1 MDRMGAD
8 GGRHRHV
15 VLVGAMGV
23 GKTTVG
29 RRLARELQ
37 RPFAD
42 ADEQLELRA
51 GRTIPAIFR
60 DDGEEAFRR
69 LESEVLADLL
79 GRAHPLVVAAGG
91 GVVTR
96 SENRALLGRR
106 AFVVWLRASAGF
118 LAARAEPSHRPLLQ
132 GDSDSD
138 AATTLARLVAARAP
152 LYEEVADATVDV
164 ESFHA
169 GDDKPKRALARHI
182 AQLVGVRAEAPG

>member
-1 MDRMGAD
+1 MGTIAAD
-8 GGRHRHV
+8 GGRGRHV

-51 GRTIPAIFR
+51 GRTIPAVFR
-60 DDGEEAFRR
+60 DDGEGAFRR
-69 LESEVLADLL
+69 LEYEVLADLL
-79 GRAHPLVVAAGG
+79 GRSHPLVVAAGG

-96 SENRALLGRR
+96 PENRALLGRR
-106 AFVVWLRASAGF
+106 AFVVWLRASSGF
-118 LAARAEPSHRPLLQ
+118 LAARADPAHRPLLS
-132 GDSDSD
+132 GHPDP
-138 AATTLARLVAARAP
+138 AATLERLIAARTP
-152 LYEEVADATVDV
+152 LYEEVADAAVDV
-164 ESFHA
+164 EQFHA

-182 AQLVGVRAEAPG
+182 ARLVGVAAEAPG

>member
-1 MDRMGAD
+1 MDPMGGD
-8 GGRHRHV
+8 GGRRRHV

-69 LESEVLADLL
+69 LESEILADLL
-79 GRAHPLVVAAGG
+79 GRTHPLVVAAGG
-91 GVVTR
+91 GVVIR
-96 SENRALLGRR
+96 AGNRALLGRR
-106 AFVVWLRASAGF
+106 AFVVWLRASAAF
-118 LAARAEPSHRPLLQ
+118 LAARADPTHRPLLTA
-132 GDSDSD
+132 D
-138 AATTLARLVAARAP
+138 ADPAGTLQRLIAMRAP
-152 LYEEVADATVDV
+152 LYEKVANAVVDV
-164 ESFHA
+164 EPFHA
-169 GDDKPKRALARHI
+169 GGDKPKRALARHI
-182 AQLVGVRAEAPG
+182 VELVGVHAEAPG

>member
-1 MDRMGAD
+1 MEPIAVDGA
-8 GGRHRHV
+8 RRLHV
-15 VLVGAMGV
+15 VLVGPMGV

-60 DDGEEAFRR
+60 DDGEETFRE

-79 GRAHPLVVAAGG
+79 GRVQPLVVAAGG
-91 GVVTR
+91 GVVTQP
-96 SENRALLGRR
+96 ENRALLGRR
-106 AFVVWLRASAGF
+106 AFVVWLRASPGF
-118 LAARAEPSHRPLLQ
+118 LAARADPAHRPLLT
-132 GDSDSD
+132 GDPDP
-138 AATTLARLVAARAP
+138 ATTLARLIAARAP

-164 ESFHA
+164 EPFHA
-169 GDDKPKRALARHI
+169 ADDKPKQALARHI
-182 AQLVGVRAEAPG
+182 AQLVGVHAEAPG

>member
-1 MDRMGAD
+1 MDPTAGD

-15 VLVGAMGV
+15 VLVGPMGV

-42 ADEQLELRA
+42 ADEQLELRT

-79 GRAHPLVVAAGG
+79 GCAHPVVLAAGG
-91 GVVTR
+91 GVVMRT
-96 SENRALLGRR
+96 ENRALLGRR

-118 LAARAEPSHRPLLQ
+118 LAARADPTHRPLLT
-132 GDSDSD
+132 GEPDP
-138 AATTLARLVAARAP
+138 AAALERLVTTRAP

-164 ESFHA
+164 EPFHA
-169 GDDKPKRALARHI
+169 EDDKPKRALARHV
-182 AQLVGVRAEAPG
+182 ARLVGVPVEAPG